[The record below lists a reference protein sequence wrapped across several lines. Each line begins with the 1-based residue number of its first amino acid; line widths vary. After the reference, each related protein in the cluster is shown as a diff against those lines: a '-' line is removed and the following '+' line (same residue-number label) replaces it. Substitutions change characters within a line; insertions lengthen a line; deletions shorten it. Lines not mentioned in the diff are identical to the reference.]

1 MAKRSM
7 TDSTPPALKDELL
20 VAYLEGEAVV
30 FDRAT
35 NQGHALNGPATAV
48 YRGLHEGRGL
58 DEVAASIGSPV
69 VGAALHEFHD
79 AGLLRPG
86 STLPRRAALRGLA
99 AIAVPTVVSALIPA
113 AADAQSLADCST
125 FLDQTSCPTPRC
137 MWLVDMCVPEPVS

>member
-1 MAKRSM
+1 MAKRSR
-7 TDSTPPALKDELL
+7 TNCTAPALKDELL
-20 VAYLEGEAVV
+20 VAYLDDEAVV

-69 VGAALHEFHD
+69 VGVALHKFHH

-86 STLPRRAALRGLA
+86 STLPRRAALKGLA
-99 AIAVPTVVSALIPA
+99 IALPTVVSVLIPA
-113 AADAQSLADCST
+113 AAGAQSLADCTT
-125 FLDQTSCPTPRC
+125 FPDQASCPTPRC
-137 MWLVDMCVPEPVS
+137 MWLVDMCVPEPQA